1 MYNLTTDR
9 KDAKVGTPCLWMMD
23 RGSPTT
29 AYDAFIISKSGNRI
43 KVHIPHYDR
52 TSGGWKPPNDSNVK
66 DFSWRES
73 KRIWSQVGDGAP
85 RDDCALLFFNPER
98 EEKEK
103 RMYNSLL
110 DWTSQESEE

>member
-9 KDAKVGTPCLWMMD
+9 KDVEIETPCLWMMD
-23 RGSPTT
+23 RGCPTT
-29 AYDAFIISKSGNRI
+29 AYNAFIIRKSGTRI
-43 KVHIPHYDR
+43 KVHVPYYGASD
-52 TSGGWKPPNDSNVK
+52 GWEAPNDSNVLE
-66 DFSWRES
+66 FSWRKS

-103 RMYNSLL
+103 RMYDSLL
-110 DWTSQESEE
+110 NWALQEDEQ